1 MTRERPVL
9 NTINDKEAVLQ
20 LEYLLKCVVQIQ
32 KFKIFDRQ
40 MIHGLF
46 LGRVAQYTQ
55 NESNRS
61 LRYSATRLTRS
72 QVVRHLICSFSS
84 DSEPVPT
91 RVPISFTSCYL
102 FAGFIMILKLKSK

>member
-46 LGRVAQYTQ
+46 
-55 NESNRS
+55 
-61 LRYSATRLTRS
+61 
-72 QVVRHLICSFSS
+72 
-84 DSEPVPT
+84 
-91 RVPISFTSCYL
+91 
-102 FAGFIMILKLKSK
+102 